1 MNNDTVV
8 TRDFLSILLDFKC
21 KNPQY
26 HVIAPLIPYYYNKNR
41 IWNAGG
47 QLFWGFRRYHFEN
60 QDINCIKNRE
70 YLRCSFI
77 TADAMLVTLKN
88 DSMISSTLPGKV
100 QSYMISGKPII
111 GAINGETKYIINEA
125 KCGLCCDAEDYKEL
139 ANLIVQFC
147 ESDEKELMAINSY
160 DYYYKNYS
168 KDGFLSTLEEAL
180 INMEVSYVS
189 K

>member
-1 MNNDTVV
+1 MQSVQTIVKAADTLRHLPDITLHIVG
-8 TRDFLSILLDFKC
+8 DGSKLDECKLLSERLGRQNIIFYGRK
-21 KNPQY
+21 
-26 HVIAPLIPYYYNKNR
+26 PLEEMPKYY
-41 IWNAGG
+41 G
-47 QLFWGFRRYHFEN
+47 L
-60 QDINCIKNRE
+60 
-70 YLRCSFI
+70 
-77 TADAMLVTLKN
+77 ADAMLVTLKN